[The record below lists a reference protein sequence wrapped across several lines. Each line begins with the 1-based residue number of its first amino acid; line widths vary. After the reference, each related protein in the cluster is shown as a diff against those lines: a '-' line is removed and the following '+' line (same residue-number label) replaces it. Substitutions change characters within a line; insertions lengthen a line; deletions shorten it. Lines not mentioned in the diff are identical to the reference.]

1 MNEDKVLKYEK
12 NNTFKVPTEV
22 NNKMCNKCDCVFV
35 SNNENENSEEIIKK
49 ENQNSIHDVNPS
61 PRNIVGYLHEDQSVV
76 QEVDIECRVAGEEIY
91 LHILCIVRQQV
102 CQVDIDCGVDEPNI
116 Q

>member
-1 MNEDKVLKYEK
+1 MKEDKVLKYEK

-35 SNNENENSEEIIKK
+35 SNNEDENNEEIIKK
-49 ENQNSIHDVNPS
+49 EIENSSHGVNPS
-61 PRNIVGYLHEDQSVV
+61 PRNIIGDLCEDQSVV
-76 QEVDIECRVAGEEIY
+76 QEVDIECRVSGEEIS

-102 CQVDIDCGVDEPNI
+102 CQVDI
-116 Q
+116 